1 MLRVRGSGREIPS
14 RTSAWRRAQ
23 LEARLKLLRV
33 PWEGGHVDIRV
44 DRKDFLTSVA
54 TASLF
59 LKLVPCLLPS
69 RGLGVGPLKI
79 DFSVLRTAQA
89 LDALPRDSRDW
100 RKIWRFSFKGE
111 PARDA
116 GGVAREFWT
125 LLSEQLFHPHAGL
138 FMYSATDN
146 LCYQINPL
154 APSLHGADTSARL
167 FRVTGRLLGKA
178 LLDRQLM
185 TVSLNRPLLKH
196 ALALPVALSDLEQVD
211 AALHQNL
218 KWMLTNDQAQNE
230 LLRLFPH
237 LP

>member
-1 MLRVRGSGREIPS
+1 MRVFCRRRRRHYHHHHCRHRSTHSTHSPS
-14 RTSAWRRAQ
+14 VYSSSSFFS
-23 LEARLKLLRV
+23 LK
-33 PWEGGHVDIRV
+33 
-44 DRKDFLTSVA
+44 
-54 TASLF
+54 
-59 LKLVPCLLPS
+59 
-69 RGLGVGPLKI
+69 
-79 DFSVLRTAQA
+79 A
-89 LDALPRDSRDW
+89 LDAVPRSAADW
-100 RKIWRFSFKGE
+100 RKTWRFTFKGE

-154 APSLHGADTSARL
+154 APSLHGEDTAKRM

-196 ALALPVALSDLEQVD
+196 LLALPVAFDDLEQVD

-218 KWMLTNDQAQNE
+218 KWMLENNGVRRGRRRKRRMRQV
-230 LLRLFPH
+230 
-237 LP
+237 